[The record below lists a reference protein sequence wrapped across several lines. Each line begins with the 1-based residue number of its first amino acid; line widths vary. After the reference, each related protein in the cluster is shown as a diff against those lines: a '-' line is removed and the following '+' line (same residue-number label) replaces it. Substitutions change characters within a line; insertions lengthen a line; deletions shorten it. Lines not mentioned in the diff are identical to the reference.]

1 MKIVQHYKEYPWILV
16 SSRAGTKRQLYFKVL
31 LMSCLHN
38 ETVCSHSKPCL
49 SLLSVSQ
56 LFFWAHNQLQ
66 VPRIHC
72 CSVTKSCPTLCDPM
86 DRTQH
91 THLPCPSPSPGV
103 CSNSC
108 LLSQWCHSTIL
119 LSVIPF
125 FYLQPFPASGSFLMS
140 ELFPSGGQSIGASA
154 SASVLPINIQNW
166 FPLGLSGW
174 ISFQSKGLSRVFSN
188 TTADLDDGI
197 WADAIMG

>member
-1 MKIVQHYKEYPWILV
+1 MPVLP
-16 SSRAGTKRQLYFKVL
+16 LYFECGENIICLYSFMSMDQEERTQGALSTLTPDL
-31 LMSCLHN
+31 L
-38 ETVCSHSKPCL
+38 
-49 SLLSVSQ
+49 
-56 LFFWAHNQLQ
+56 LFFS
-66 VPRIHC
+66 
-72 CSVTKSCPTLCDPM
+72 CSVMSDTLQP
-86 DRTQH
+86 RGLLH
-91 THLPCPSPSPGV
+91 TRLPCTLPSLGV